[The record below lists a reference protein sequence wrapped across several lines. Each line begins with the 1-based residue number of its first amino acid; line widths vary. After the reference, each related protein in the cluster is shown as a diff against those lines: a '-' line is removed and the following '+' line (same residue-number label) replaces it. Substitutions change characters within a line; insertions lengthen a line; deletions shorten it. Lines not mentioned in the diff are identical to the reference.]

1 MNDNQVN
8 VEELLASEAAAPSVS
23 PTLLKLDGYRIATDT
38 EVPQEEFLFRMF
50 GTPCFPR
57 RDITAVTGMEKC
69 GKTFFT
75 SMLMAC
81 SMQRQILALDRN
93 SEQPL
98 RVLWYDTEQSRQS
111 TKSVL
116 TERVGR
122 LAGSGE
128 GADEHV
134 MAFNVRACTYQERVD
149 YLVEAVT
156 AYHPDLVII
165 DNISDLLPSINDVEH
180 SIALVDQL
188 LQLATEYDCNI
199 TVVIHL
205 NRSGDKRNL
214 RGWLGT
220 EIVHKAFDVFNCA
233 QIEDTNVLMVQQT
246 MTRKRKMGEELYY
259 VIDDSGL
266 PQQTEKPQGRYR
278 DTDGKFKSSKSD
290 VTKMKSEA
298 VESFNQKYI
307 LRQSDGSNSWDW
319 DLQTLFNDA
328 MAGCAM
334 TGLDMLKANAMKM
347 AHIQYPQY
355 YEKLFQRAIDT
366 RVIQTTIDRHGRV
379 VVIRAYS

>member
-1 MNDNQVN
+1 MNENKAI

-307 LRQSDGSNSWDW
+307 LRQSDGGNSWDW

-379 VVIRAYS
+379 VVISAYS

>member
-290 VTKMKSEA
+290 VTKMKSDA

>member
-1 MNDNQVN
+1 MNENKAI
-8 VEELLASEAAAPSVS
+8 VEELLASEVAAPSVS

-379 VVIRAYS
+379 VVISAYS

>member
-290 VTKMKSEA
+290 VTKMKSDA

-307 LRQSDGSNSWDW
+307 LRQSDGGNSWDW

-379 VVIRAYS
+379 VVISAYS

>member
-1 MNDNQVN
+1 MNDNQAN
-8 VEELLASEAAAPSVS
+8 VEELLTSEATAPSVS

-50 GTPCFPR
+50 DTPCFPR

-81 SMQRQILALDRN
+81 SMQHHVLALDRN
-93 SEQPL
+93 GEQPL

-122 LAGSGE
+122 LADCD

-134 MAFNVRACTYQERVD
+134 MAFNVRPCTYQERVD
-149 YLVEAVT
+149 YLVEAVS

>member
-1 MNDNQVN
+1 MNDNQAN
-8 VEELLASEAAAPSVS
+8 VEELLTSEATAPSVS

-50 GTPCFPR
+50 DTPCFPR

-81 SMQRQILALDRN
+81 SMQHHVLALDRN
-93 SEQPL
+93 GEQPL

-122 LAGSGE
+122 LADCD

-134 MAFNVRACTYQERVD
+134 MAFNVRPCTYQERVD
-149 YLVEAVT
+149 YLVEAVS

-379 VVIRAYS
+379 VVISAYS